1 MNYNS
6 FDINNI
12 NSFIEKAS
20 QVISC
25 DQECQK
31 QKKENE
37 LKQIYLDSETN
48 LKSAPSQLKLAEK
61 NYFTYTNGVQ
71 AYDTLQNNELEQKA
85 DLIINTFN
93 SNFNEENK
101 KINIAID
108 TYEGILLNFKN
119 IVELYLNYKKEN
131 KDLQEQLKDETSD
144 VLTNERKTYYE
155 DQGIDNLKYYYYI
168 LLVIYVI
175 FVLGLGISTFIY
187 PSTFS
192 WIKKLGIL
200 IIFVVLPF
208 ISTWLLGALLYLIYK
223 IYDLLPKNVRLSE

>member
-61 NYFTYTNGVQ
+61 NYVTYTNGVQ